1 MQFNVQNVLGIIG
14 APSREDSL
22 KAISKCLLRIRSEH
36 SITNIQL
43 GKVLE
48 CHADVVGN
56 AISEKSLLNFDTVA
70 RLGYFFP
77 DEFRI
82 IEELWA
88 YSAAP
93 QRTLPERIDGLHRA
107 LDQIKRELVA

>member
-22 KAISKCLLRIRSEH
+22 AAISKCLLRIRSEH
-36 SITNIQL
+36 GLTNIQI

-48 CHADVVGN
+48 CHADCVAN
-56 AISEKSLLNFDTVA
+56 AIAEKNLLSLDTVA

-77 DEFRI
+77 EEFKV
-82 IEELWA
+82 IEQLWT

-93 QRTLPERIDGLHRA
+93 LRTVPERIDSLHRE
-107 LDQIKRELVA
+107 LDRIKRELVA